1 MNKLLSL
8 LGLGL
13 LVSLGGVHAAG
24 TAPEPVA
31 SVAVPSSPTAAAPA
45 SKQKAQRSKM
55 KVCNKD
61 AKDKAL
67 KGAERKAF
75 MKECLSNKG

>member
-1 MNKLLSL
+1 MNKLLPL

-13 LVSLGGVHAAG
+13 LMSLGSAHAADTVVAPAAVAAP
-24 TAPEPVA
+24 TAPA
-31 SVAVPSSPTAAAPA
+31 AAAAPV